1 MPRDAKNQPAVGWYR
16 DPSGRFEFRYW
27 DGNQWRAEVTAKG
40 RHHFDPPTWP
50 APSER
55 QGSTQSAPNGSGLER
70 ESPRPFAS
78 AQLTFG
84 TTAKLA
90 AARPGTEQSPPPGLT
105 KQAVIVGAVSFSA
118 GVAMVAAEQLA
129 AGAAALIFVLATL
142 VGGWAVASGLILWL
156 KSRGPRQPHTPKL
169 RTAKRPRIPREPK
182 KQVPQ
187 LSSKCVICGRPLTN
201 TQSMRARVGSTCI
214 KTYGP
219 RYAWVVNPEHIAWRK
234 LLDSAEAK
242 RAAEQAR
249 LNAMHAEATKA
260 YPVKLQAWEAERLT
274 PLGRSRVARRLVA
287 CHRLILGCVVAPLGT
302 FAGLA
307 AALPLT

>member
-1 MPRDAKNQPAVGWYR
+1 VPRDAKTQPAVGWYR
-16 DPSGRFEFRYW
+16 DPSGRFEFRFW
-27 DGNQWRAEVTAKG
+27 DGNQWRAEVTANG
-40 RHHFDPPTWP
+40 SHHFDPPTWP

-55 QGSTQSAPNGSGLER
+55 QGSTQSASPGSDLEP

-78 AQLTFG
+78 AQLTSSR
-84 TTAKLA
+84 TAKPA
-90 AARPGTEQSPPPGLT
+90 AAGPGAEHRPPTRLT

-142 VGGWAVASGLILWL
+142 VGGWAVANGLVLWL
-156 KSRGPRQPHTPKL
+156 KSRGPRQPRTPKL
-169 RTAKRPRIPREPK
+169 GTAKRPRIPREPK

-201 TQSMRARVGSTCI
+201 TQSMRARVGTTCI

-234 LLDSAEAK
+234 LLESAEAT
-242 RAAEQAR
+242 RAAEQTR
-249 LNAMHAEATKA
+249 LNAVHAEATRA
-260 YPVKLQAWEAERLT
+260 YPLALQAWEAERLT
-274 PLGRSRVARRLVA
+274 PLGQSRAARRLVA
-287 CHRLILGCVVAPLGT
+287 RHRLILGGVVAPVGT
-302 FAGLA
+302 FVGLA
-307 AALPLT
+307 AALPVI